1 MYEGGVR
8 GVGRRAV
15 VAEAEQAPRCPGIT
29 VVVGVFFCWW
39 CKSSCTRFAVG
50 RCSIGWSVCLSRG
63 QVVVCCVST
72 ENLLVLP
79 VSSSLRVP
87 IFLFLPE
94 TNEASGWM
102 GVRPSVP
109 GITCEIINRPW
120 WWIAGRGRGCSRTS
134 CQHYGPRGVLPRS
147 VLAHPPQTLALCTFW
162 WR

>member
-1 MYEGGVR
+1 MKEACGVSAEGRLLPKQSRRRVVLVSPSSSVCFFVGGVNQVAR
-8 GVGRRAV
+8 VLLSV
-15 VAEAEQAPRCPGIT
+15 VARS
-29 VVVGVFFCWW
+29 VGLSVFPADRL
-39 CKSSCTRFAVG
+39 SSVARA
-50 RCSIGWSVCLSRG
+50 
-63 QVVVCCVST
+63 ST